1 MPDLAG
7 LTVIVTRPA
16 HQADALC
23 QAIEAEGGRVIRYP
37 VLAIEDLSASPE
49 LRRRVSQLSHY
60 QLAIF
65 ISRNAVE
72 CAFRALTQPWPQ
84 EVSCAAVGRA
94 TAQALKEMPCGT
106 VLQAPKP
113 FNSEALLTL
122 PELNEVAGK
131 RIIIFRGEGGRELLA
146 ETLQAR
152 EATVEYAECYRRVR
166 PEAREDV
173 LLPVW
178 EDIAHHVFVVSSNE
192 ALHNL
197 YDMVGERHRHHLL
210 KTPLVV
216 MSQRNA
222 RLAQELGFHQAAK
235 VAPDA
240 SNEGL
245 LAAIKSWA

>member
-49 LRRRVSQLSHY
+49 LRRQMSQLSRY

-72 CAFRALTQPWPQ
+72 SAFRALTQAWPG
-84 EVSCAAVGRA
+84 ELTCAAVGRA
-94 TAQALKEMPCGT
+94 TAQALKAMPCGT
-106 VLQAPKP
+106 ILQAPKP

-122 PELNEVAGK
+122 PELIDVAGK
-131 RIIIFRGEGGRELLA
+131 HIIIFRGEGGRELLA

-152 EATVEYAECYRRVR
+152 GATVEYAECYRRVR
-166 PEAREDV
+166 PEPHEDV

-178 EDIAHHVFVVSSNE
+178 EENTHHVFVVSSNE

-197 YDMVGERHRHHLL
+197 YDMVGEKHRHHLL

-222 RLAQELGFHQAAK
+222 QLAQELGFHQPAK

-240 SNEGL
+240 SDEGL
-245 LAAIKSWA
+245 LAAIKSRA

>member
-16 HQADALC
+16 HQADDLC
-23 QAIEAEGGRVIRYP
+23 QAIEAEGGRVVRYP

-49 LRRRVSQLSHY
+49 LQRQVSRLSQY

-72 CAFRALTQPWPQ
+72 CAFRAMAQSWPQ
-84 EVSCAAVGRA
+84 NLPCAAVGRA
-94 TAQALKEMPCGT
+94 TAQALKSMSCGAI
-106 VLQAPKP
+106 LQAPIP

-131 RIIIFRGEGGRELLA
+131 RILIFRGKGGRELLA

-152 EATVEYAECYRRVR
+152 GATVEYAECYRRVR
-166 PEAREDV
+166 PEAKEGI

-178 EDIAHHVFVVSSNE
+178 EDISHHVFVVSSNE

-197 YDMVGERHRHHLL
+197 YDMVGERYRHQLL
-210 KTPLVV
+210 RTPLVV

-222 RLAQELGFHQAAK
+222 RLAQELGFQQPAK

-240 SNEGL
+240 SDEGL